1 MQYNS
6 IYLDNI
12 EILSQ
17 NDKAFLNK
25 LIIFF
30 SKVKKNKRL
39 LEQQE
44 FEFVYVSAKTEG
56 NTYTRGEAITL
67 LEKGLTAGGKSFY
80 DAKMLENLKTAFDE
94 FVLNPKSVTLELIK
108 DIHFILNDGLLEKNK
123 LGIFREEAVSIKGSN
138 YIPPIGINYIKSEVE
153 YLLKQYNNINNPF
166 EKAIYIHCNL
176 AYIQPFYDGNKRT
189 ARMLQAI
196 TLANENIMPLISKE
210 KFISLYLDAILNY
223 YENGKYNMYINF
235 FKKAYEEQYQYLINF
250 IKSTM
255 KN

>member
-17 NDKAFLNK
+17 NDKAFLDK
-25 LIIFF
+25 LIISF

-67 LEKGLTAGGKSFY
+67 LEKGLRAGGKSFY

-94 FVLNPKSVTLELIK
+94 FVLNLKSVTLELIK
-108 DIHFILNDGLLEKNK
+108 DIHFILNDGLLKKNK
-123 LGIFREEAVSIKGSN
+123 LGIFREEAVSVKGSN
-138 YIPPIGINYIKSEVE
+138 YILHIGRNYIKSEVE

-166 EKAIYIHCNL
+166 EKAIYIHYNL

-235 FKKAYEEQYQYLINF
+235 FKKAHEEQYRYLINF
-250 IKSTM
+250 IKDR
-255 KN
+255 K